1 MAAVNVVGAAN
12 ALGPPAAAW
21 SYGMPGDG
29 TACVGADIGAP
40 DIGAPDM
47 GAPDMGAPDM
57 GAADMGA
64 ADMGAAGTGAPDDG
78 AGAVGCVTAAGPP
91 EVGRCR
97 ELRSMASDRRDRLT
111 DSTDSSPLS
120 AP

>member
-12 ALGPPAAAW
+12 TLGPPAACG
-21 SYGMPGDG
+21 SYGAPSGG
-29 TACVGADIGAP
+29 AACIGADMGAPDIGAP
-40 DIGAPDM
+40 DIGAPDI
-47 GAPDMGAPDM
+47 

-64 ADMGAAGTGAPDDG
+64 ADTGAPDDG
-78 AGAVGCVTAAGPP
+78 AGAAGWVTAAGPP

-111 DSTDSSPLS
+111 DSPDISPLS